1 MESSTVSA
9 CEIPAVNSAVEHL
22 SDLAE
27 RMRHDYDVENGVT
40 DEIKSLISAIKE
52 METECHQLHEKLETV
67 TIRSSVL
74 RYRLRTFPEQFK
86 AELKGMFNLC
96 CVC

>member
-52 METECHQLHEKLETV
+52 MVGFTRASQYGAPWDSE
-67 TIRSSVL
+67 
-74 RYRLRTFPEQFK
+74 P
-86 AELKGMFNLC
+86 NLITC
-96 CVC
+96 FGDGLC